1 MVAAAMA
8 TTAALPLFM
17 RNTSRTHHGLN
28 HVLCAV
34 VRGVAEVL
42 APLDSCVS
50 ADCVVVGVESA
61 ASTPHKRL
69 PPSMVSRRCVH
80 CPAATSPLSS
90 GLRRAVGSYTAGQ
103 PDGGTGSRTVFVSN
117 VHFAAT
123 KDALSHHF
131 NKFGAVLKTLIVT
144 DVSGQPIGS
153 AYIEFSQKESA
164 EQALTLN
171 GTSFMSRILKVVKRN
186 SLEVAQLPGWTR
198 ASRGSPFTSRL
209 TRTAYPRSALS
220 GAIRGR
226 ILRGGARSLQW
237 KRGSGDHVDAGKPS
251 HSTSIPTGN
260 QLVTPV
266 ARSFT
271 YTRAEPKQDVGATV

>member
-28 HVLCAV
+28 HVLCTV

-42 APLDSCVS
+42 APLDSWVS

-61 ASTPHKRL
+61 ASSPHKRL
-69 PPSMVSRRCVH
+69 PPSMVSR
-80 CPAATSPLSS
+80 S
-90 GLRRAVGSYTAGQ
+90 GLKDHLVFSDPNASCFVLWEGNLRPVRVLVYDPHLPWARRVAHVQAVGSYTAGQ
-103 PDGGTGSRTVFVSN
+103 PDGGTDSRTVFVSN

-123 KDALSHHF
+123 KDALSRHF

-171 GTSFMSRILKVVKRN
+171 GTSFMSRILK
-186 SLEVAQLPGWTR
+186 LL
-198 ASRGSPFTSRL
+198 
-209 TRTAYPRSALS
+209 
-220 GAIRGR
+220 
-226 ILRGGARSLQW
+226 
-237 KRGSGDHVDAGKPS
+237 
-251 HSTSIPTGN
+251 
-260 QLVTPV
+260 
-266 ARSFT
+266 
-271 YTRAEPKQDVGATV
+271 